1 MSNKSVRRSLSM
13 TPEMADRLKQVVKNK
28 PRDVTEADIIREA
41 IRLYLDGQE
50 DLIGSRRHFQRSFR
64 DRIDGL
70 EASLA
75 FQLNVILFLLTA
87 DEDALR
93 EAIITARKH
102 GDTLLAQIEAVRN
115 LKDEA

>member
-1 MSNKSVRRSLSM
+1 MRTIALSGH
-13 TPEMADRLKQVVKNK
+13 TACLRISFAS
-28 PRDVTEADIIREA
+28 EADIIREA

-75 FQLNVILFLLTA
+75 FQLNVVLFLLTA
-87 DEDALR
+87 DEDVLR
-93 EAIITARKH
+93 EAIIIARKH
-102 GDTLLAQIEAVRN
+102 GILYW
-115 LKDEA
+115 LKSKRFLM

>member
-1 MSNKSVRRSLSM
+1 MSNKSVRRSISM
-13 TPEMADRLKQVVKNK
+13 TPEMADRLKQVVKSK
-28 PRDVTEADIIREA
+28 PRNITEADIIRQA

-64 DRIDGL
+64 DRIDRL

-75 FQLNVILFLLTA
+75 FQLTIVLFLLTS
-87 DEDALR
+87 DEAVLR
-93 EAIITARKH
+93 EAIITARKD

-115 LKDEA
+115 LKDE